1 MSEIV
6 TNELANQ
13 RVNEV
18 YAQQQ
23 QSSELT
29 RWQLTTSDI
38 VEQIEHDLAGEVW
51 AETMQDG
58 KAVKGWFRKTGAKA
72 QMNEEGIRE
81 VSSIISAHVNKVSA
95 LTNLS
100 KHDIKVIC
108 KGLHIDLA
116 ELFFFKQSDYEL
128 STDNLNIVITKITNL
143 VYMGLQKSLDEGERA
158 FLSRTQR
165 SVERIVERPQQ
176 AKKFGIF

>member
-13 RVNEV
+13 KIKETL
-18 YAQQQ
+18 ALQQQ
-23 QSSELT
+23 QADLT

-51 AETMQDG
+51 AEVMQDG
-58 KAVKGWFRKTGAKA
+58 KLVKGWFKKGNAVPL
-72 QMNEEGIRE
+72 MNEQGIRE
-81 VSSIISAHVNKVSA
+81 ISSIISAHVNKVSA
-95 LTNLS
+95 LTNLD
-100 KHDIKVIC
+100 KHNIKTIC
-108 KGLHIDLA
+108 KGLHIDLS
-116 ELFFFKQSDYEL
+116 ELLFFKQEDFKIE
-128 STDNLNIVITKITNL
+128 TDNLNIIVTKIMNL
-143 VYMGLQKSLDEGERA
+143 VFMGLQKSLDEGERA

-176 AKKFGIF
+176 SKRFGIF